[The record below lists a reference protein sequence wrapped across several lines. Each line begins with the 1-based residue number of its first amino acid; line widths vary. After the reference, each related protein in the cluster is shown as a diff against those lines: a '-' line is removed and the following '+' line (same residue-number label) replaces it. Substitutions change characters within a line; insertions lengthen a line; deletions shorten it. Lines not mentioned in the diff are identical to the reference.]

1 MQINPESVIKGTRT
15 EAKICDTIHNLI
27 IAAKGI
33 KMKDTEQP
41 AAKSDMAKP
50 KSDAVSIPQRERS
63 MSASSTGSSTRIL
76 SMTDDS
82 YTGSPI
88 VQGKRLWKQCDASLC
103 EQDVSSSFAMLIVL
117 SSNQLLILF
126 LAILAM
132 PSQEKKEVPWWIGGI

>member
-1 MQINPESVIKGTRT
+1 
-15 EAKICDTIHNLI
+15 
-27 IAAKGI
+27 
-33 KMKDTEQP
+33 MKDTEQP

-126 LAILAM
+126 LAILVAM